1 MAKKLGIISL
11 RSRNSKVWVTFS
23 PFTPLDQQK
32 RNKIKEKLWP
42 EVQPFPLDEKN
53 LLIIKKGREEESL
66 ISLIQILQELKDVIY
81 SKIP

>member
-1 MAKKLGIISL
+1 
-11 RSRNSKVWVTFS
+11 
-23 PFTPLDQQK
+23 DQEK

-66 ISLIQILQELKDVIY
+66 ISLIEILQELKDVIY